1 MFFFVLLSVLTSC
14 DSCVPRGKINFL
26 SKSMSM
32 SMTKSV
38 QKIMLYNLRSMSSL
52 SLSLLQTDYSPVTD
66 PDLHIRGGG
75 GVVERSSRPWDR
87 GWGQA
92 SKKFFSALRAS
103 FWSKNK
109 GGPAPPCSSPRSC
122 NQTSTNGHVS
132 TTATFLADSPYIDS
146 CLNLSTM
153 ATFFCPQSGRWRGFN
168 CTRSKVSYLP

>member
-1 MFFFVLLSVLTSC
+1 MFFFFTLSVLTSC

-52 SLSLLQTDYSPVTD
+52 SLSPSNRLQSSG
-66 PDLHIRGGG
+66 R
-75 GVVERSSRPWDR
+75 SRPSDKGAPGHPDPEIGSGDR
-87 GWGQA
+87 PQ
-92 SKKFFSALRAS
+92 KNFFRLFGPYFGLKVR
-103 FWSKNK
+103 

-132 TTATFLADSPYIDS
+132 TTATFFLADSPYIDS
-146 CLNLSTM
+146 YLNLSTT
-153 ATFFCPQSGRWRGFN
+153 ATFFCPQSGR
-168 CTRSKVSYLP
+168 